1 VLGNYRLWKQD
12 VIAAAVKA
20 HQETLPR
27 VTELSCPEML
37 KLYDKVLGALTGP
50 HTIRLRR
57 APRLIDA
64 LRLQNSQRSF
74 ARALHHQVKFAQLS
88 K

>member
-1 VLGNYRLWKQD
+1 MLGNYRLWKQD

-20 HQETLPR
+20 HHETLPR
-27 VTELSCPEML
+27 VIELSSPEML

-64 LRLQNSQRSF
+64 LRLQNAQRSF
-74 ARALHHQVKFAQLS
+74 SKALHHQVEFARLS